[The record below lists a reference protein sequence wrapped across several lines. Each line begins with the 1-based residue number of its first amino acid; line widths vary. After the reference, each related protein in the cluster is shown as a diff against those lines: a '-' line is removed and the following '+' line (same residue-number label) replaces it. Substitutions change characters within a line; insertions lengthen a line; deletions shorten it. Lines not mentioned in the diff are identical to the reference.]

1 MKETRKEKKLKQ
13 MISLSQEE
21 AYSYLAKS
29 KQSYQ
34 FVGYGAWLIFVGVSV
49 FLFLGPKGFVPLFL
63 AIAIAVMLFIFSGS
77 HLKPF
82 EKIEGKP
89 LRLDKQTYE
98 QLVLQYKQ
106 VESWYHNALA
116 IGVALIILAVGVTI
130 GFRLNP
136 GVLLFVIGFSVFLF
150 ITSGGSKSTYDHLL
164 CKGDYQKYY
173 DHCMPVEMNVTVSHQ
188 ETNQVQKVG
197 LQFITQ
203 LKKAK
208 SSIAKPE
215 VLVSL
220 EEIIDLTQKILYRL
234 EQDPSLIASTERFF
248 DYYLPTTVKLAVNY
262 SEVMKQDLS
271 GEQLKNVAYTIEGT
285 FVKLVIAFRSQL
297 EKLYFHTSIDL
308 ETDISTLEVMLKKEG
323 LLSDEILDTIK
334 TPKKGD

>member
-1 MKETRKEKKLKQ
+1 

-21 AYSYLAKS
+21 TYSYLAKS

-34 FVGYGAWLIFVGVSV
+34 FVGYGAWLIFIGVSV

-63 AIAIAVMLFIFSGS
+63 AIAVAVMLFIFSGS
-77 HLKPF
+77 HLNPF
-82 EKIEGKP
+82 EKLEGKP
-89 LRLDKQTYE
+89 LRLDKQSYE
-98 QLVLQYKQ
+98 QLEQQYNQVL
-106 VESWYHNALA
+106 SWYHTALA
-116 IGVALIILAVGVTI
+116 IGVALVILVLGVTV

-173 DHCMPVEMNVTVSHQ
+173 DHCMPVEVTVNVSHQ

-203 LKKAK
+203 LETAK
-208 SSIAKPE
+208 SSITKPE
-215 VLVSL
+215 VLISL
-220 EEIIDLTQKILYRL
+220 EEILDLTHKILYRL
-234 EQDPSLIASTERFF
+234 EQDPSLISSAERFF
-248 DYYLPTTVKLAVNY
+248 DYYLPTTVKLTVNY
-262 SEVMKQDLS
+262 SEVMKQEIS
-271 GEQLKNVAYTIEGT
+271 GEQIKNVAYTIEGT

-323 LLSDEILDTIK
+323 LLSDEILDTIN
-334 TPKKGD
+334 TQEKGE